1 MPASSA
7 GGGHP
12 PGLVKPSVEGKTLRG
27 GEEVAGDEL
36 TDDNGS
42 IDGDELAVEDKVG
55 VDEQTVLDEI
65 LSKNDA
71 RHMDASCIAETS
83 EKASSPVKVSESVT
97 ASTLVFVSVLARC
110 RRFQRAR
117 RPGLERE
124 HTLGKD
130 HLCAG
135 LCT

>member
-12 PGLVKPSVEGKTLRG
+12 PGLVKPSVDGKTLRG

-42 IDGDELAVEDKVG
+42 IDGDELAVDDKVG

-65 LSKNDA
+65 L
-71 RHMDASCIAETS
+71 
-83 EKASSPVKVSESVT
+83 
-97 ASTLVFVSVLARC
+97 
-110 RRFQRAR
+110 
-117 RPGLERE
+117 
-124 HTLGKD
+124 
-130 HLCAG
+130 
-135 LCT
+135 